1 VDVVSP
7 ASRHGEWVT
16 TPGRPSGARVAAC
29 TLLSVGGSAFAMMT
43 FFVIAVVHEAHSV
56 LEIVGV
62 AAGMLI
68 FYAPALLWS
77 GGLWSIPAIFVVGLV
92 AAVLTHRYRVTG
104 VSPRW
109 QRAGRVVFALLLAYT
124 GWTLII
130 GLVFLV
136 SLA

>member
-1 VDVVSP
+1 
-7 ASRHGEWVT
+7 
-16 TPGRPSGARVAAC
+16 
-29 TLLSVGGSAFAMMT
+29 MMT
-43 FFVIAVVHEAHSV
+43 VFVIAVIHEADSV

-77 GGLWSIPAIFVVGLV
+77 GGLWSIPAIFVIGLV

>member
-7 ASRHGEWVT
+7 ASQHREWVT
-16 TPGRPSGARVAAC
+16 KPGRPSGARMAAC
-29 TLLSVGGSAFAMMT
+29 TLLSVGGTTFAITT
-43 FFVIAVVHEAHSV
+43 FFVIAVVHEADSV

-104 VSPRW
+104 VSSRW